1 MAFHIHLIKFHT
13 AWGKTT
19 NNRAV
24 TNVICLT
31 WFTEE
36 EKHQSVTRHWEGL
49 REWNQT
55 GGCQAQHIHLLPR
68 TSSKTSTC
76 CRPGGNL
83 APITLHWWQ
92 QTPHPLW
99 LTDHL
104 PLTQTKLTTVTLLW
118 AVRLSST
125 AEGCRSLASQ
135 NISLLLIQW
144 EPQKHLYQLYR
155 LSEPDKSACLLSK
168 NLSKL
173 EFSCVFFYE
182 VK

>member
-83 APITLHWWQ
+83 AQITLHWWQ

-99 LTDHL
+99 LTDHP

-125 AEGCRSLASQ
+125 AEGCRSFASQNISLLLIQ

-155 LSEPDKSACLLSK
+155 LSEPD
-168 NLSKL
+168 
-173 EFSCVFFYE
+173 
-182 VK
+182 